1 MSAAVYALA
10 GFAVAVLQAHNSHGG
25 GSGTRPAAYEYVL
38 VGLAIVGM
46 VWTLYLAVRY
56 TVRPGEDRPD
66 HIKRAILEDDEG
78 SSHV

>member
-1 MSAAVYALA
+1 MSAAVQALA
-10 GFAVAVLQAHNSHGG
+10 AFLSAALQAHSAHGG
-25 GSGTRPAAYEYVL
+25 AARPAPYEYVL

-78 SSHV
+78 NSHV

>member
-1 MSAAVYALA
+1 MSAAVRTLTVLMMGALQTHSSHTGGA
-10 GFAVAVLQAHNSHGG
+10 GA
-25 GSGTRPAAYEYVL
+25 RPAPYEYVL
-38 VGLAIVGM
+38 VGLAIVAM

-78 SSHV
+78 NSHV